1 MEKQIQILELQL
13 TSEKEKHQLVV
24 SELHKDLASKA
35 HVLEELRVR
44 ETA

>member
-24 SELHKDLASKA
+24 SELHKDLSSKA
-35 HVLEELRVR
+35 NVIEELRVR